1 MQISRDF
8 TLDLDGNG
16 PVQESLRTGKEVFVG
31 FENDDAYPCKSMRRS
46 AFAKEFQLAFADF
59 VPVKEGNQLGVL
71 EFGFSSSSELNPITL
86 DATLQMQVQSTTSAF
101 GVYWKTEG
109 LTARPVKAVA
119 SPWYCRAAHHPYP

>member
-1 MQISRDF
+1 M
-8 TLDLDGNG
+8 
-16 PVQESLRTGKEVFVG
+16 QESLRTGKEVIVD

-101 GVYWKTEG
+101 GVYWKTDG
-109 LTARPVKAVA
+109 STARPVKAVA

>member
-1 MQISRDF
+1 MYKRQ
-8 TLDLDGNG
+8 NPNPN
-16 PVQESLRTGKEVFVG
+16 PVQESLRTGKEEIVD

-59 VPVKEGNQLGVL
+59 VPVKDGNQLGVL

-101 GVYWKTEG
+101 GVYWK
-109 LTARPVKAVA
+109 
-119 SPWYCRAAHHPYP
+119 S